1 MSKTYFRFITALF
14 VVISFCLST
23 FAQTHGFDLSN
34 MDKSVNACD
43 DFFEYANGNWVKNTA
58 IPPSQS
64 RWGNFNI
71 LAENNRD
78 VLKKVLEE
86 TPRNAPAG
94 SDAQM
99 IGDFYRSCM
108 NEAAIEKAGIS
119 PLRPFLK
126 QIDSM
131 KNIKDVQ
138 HQLAVMHTMG
148 VPVLFGFGS
157 GPDLKNSSLVIANA
171 GQGGLSLPNKDYY
184 TKDDDKSKET
194 RTKFVEYMTTLF
206 KLAGD
211 KPDEAATNAKTV
223 MEMQTRLAIA
233 SLAPVELRIPE
244 NRYNKIAFTDAAGIT
259 PDFSW
264 DDYLAARGIAP
275 LTEINLSQPKFFK
288 EVNAMMKDVPVENW
302 KTYMRF
308 ALLNSSAGALSKPF
322 VDTSF
327 DFFGKYLSGT
337 KEQQPRWK
345 RCVQSTDGALGE
357 ALGMEFVKVKFTPQ
371 MKARMDELISNL
383 FAALQQR
390 IQALPWMSDQTKPR
404 ALAKLMAIRR
414 KIGYPDTLR
423 GYKGLVVDDKSFVGN
438 IYRSGQFQVKRNLD
452 DINKPVDRTR
462 WGMSPPTVNAYYNG
476 VFNEIV
482 FPAGILQPPF
492 FNFEADDAINY
503 GGIGG
508 VIGHEISHGFDDQG
522 SKFDADGNL
531 KSWWTD
537 DDRKKFEDRASCVAD
552 QFSKYEV
559 QPGLFIN
566 GRLTL
571 GENIGDFAGLTIAYT
586 AYMKSLEGKPRPAD
600 LDGFTPEQRF
610 FLGWAQVWAAKST
623 AEAERTQVLGD
634 PHSAARWRV
643 NGPMSNMPQF
653 AKAWGCK
660 TGDKMVRPDAC
671 LIW

>member
-34 MDKSVNACD
+34 MDKSANACD

-275 LTEINLSQPKFFK
+275 LTEINLSQPKFFR

-322 VDTSF
+322 VDASF

>member
-138 HQLAVMHTMG
+138 RQLAVMHTMG

-404 ALAKLMAIRR
+404 ALAKLTAIRR